1 MIPDLYC
8 PGLNLFDKYS
18 LSCLCVRGGDS
29 EMNQREN
36 IHCFYGADRL
46 IWSLLDSIV

>member
-8 PGLNLFDKYS
+8 PGLNVFDKYS
-18 LSCLCVRGGDS
+18 LSCLCVSGGDS

-36 IHCFYGADRL
+36 VLYIAFMVLTG
-46 IWSLLDSIV
+46 